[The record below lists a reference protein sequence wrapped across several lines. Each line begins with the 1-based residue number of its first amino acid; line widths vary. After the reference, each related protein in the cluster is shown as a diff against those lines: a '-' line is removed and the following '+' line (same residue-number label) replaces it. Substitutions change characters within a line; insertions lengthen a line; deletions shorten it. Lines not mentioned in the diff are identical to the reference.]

1 MNRYLVLIASVILN
15 IYLSLLVYELNAA
28 LNKSKKTELATS
40 SALQHICEEDVK
52 TASVVTKVV
61 KEIDRVEMPSKVESS
76 SSLPPDLKR
85 LLDSAYSDLFD

>member
-1 MNRYLVLIASVILN
+1 MNKYLVLIASVILN
-15 IYLSLLVYELNAA
+15 IYLALLVYELNAA

-40 SALQHICEEDVK
+40 SALQHTCVENVK

-61 KEIDRVEMPSKVESS
+61 KEIDRVEIPGKVESS

>member
-40 SALQHICEEDVK
+40 SALQHDCVENVK